1 MRRSELINQINKKKS
16 FLCVGLDTDPSKIPS
31 FLHDFDDP
39 VFEFNKRVIDA
50 THDLCVAYKPN
61 LAFYESLGPK
71 GWESLEKTI
80 DYIPDHIF
88 TIADAKRGDI
98 GNTSK
103 MYAKTFFEYFDF
115 DAVTVAPYMGID
127 SVSPFLEFEDKWV
140 ILLGLTSNKG
150 SNDFQRIQSDN
161 TPLYESVIRKSQEWG
176 SPENLM
182 YVIGATHPE
191 SFAEVR
197 DMAKEHFFLVP
208 GIGAQGG
215 DLDGVVSN
223 GKNDDCGL
231 LINSSRGIIY
241 AGGDSENFVIEVR
254 NSASNL
260 QTQLAEYL

>member
-1 MRRSELINQINKKKS
+1 MKRSEIIEQINTKKS
-16 FLCVGLDTDPSKIPS
+16 FLCVGLDTDPNKIPS
-31 FLHDFDDP
+31 FLLDYDDP
-39 VFEFNKRVIDA
+39 IFEFNKRVIDA
-50 THDLCVAYKPN
+50 TKDLCVAYKPN
-61 LAFYESLGPK
+61 IAFYESLGPK

-80 DYIPDHIF
+80 NYIPNNIF

-103 MYAKTFFEYFDF
+103 MYAKAFFEYFNF

-150 SNDFQRIQSDN
+150 SNDFQRIVSN
-161 TPLYESVIRKSQEWG
+161 STPLFESVIRKSQSWG
-176 SPENLM
+176 SPSNLM

-191 SFAEVR
+191 SFGEVR

-215 DLDGVVSN
+215 NLDGVVSN

-241 AGGDSENFVIEVR
+241 AGGDSDNFEVGVR
-254 NSASNL
+254 ASAKDL
-260 QTQLAEYL
+260 QAKLSAYL

>member
-1 MRRSELINQINKKKS
+1 
-16 FLCVGLDTDPSKIPS
+16 
-31 FLHDFDDP
+31 
-39 VFEFNKRVIDA
+39 
-50 THDLCVAYKPN
+50 
-61 LAFYESLGPK
+61 
-71 GWESLEKTI
+71 
-80 DYIPDHIF
+80 
-88 TIADAKRGDI
+88 
-98 GNTSK
+98 
-103 MYAKTFFEYFDF
+103 
-115 DAVTVAPYMGID
+115 MGID